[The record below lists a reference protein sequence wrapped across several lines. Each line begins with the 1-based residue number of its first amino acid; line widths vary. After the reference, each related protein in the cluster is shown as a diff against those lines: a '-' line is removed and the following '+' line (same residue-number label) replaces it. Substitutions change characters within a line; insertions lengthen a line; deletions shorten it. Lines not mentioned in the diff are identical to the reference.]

1 MLAWNELLTDLAW
14 HEILHRHFRPSQSRK
29 WITALW
35 MINSWQTWSGCVRK
49 VWKTPSSQP
58 ILLYFE
64 FRSRPSLITGI
75 CMDPHSPN
83 KSIVTKYCF
92 LILGDDTSFFF
103 SIISL
108 FFFSFLFLLFYVI
121 LLLLVFTKIIL
132 LLLFYF
138 YFFFHENYFYFFM
151 FRDIPGCSGIF
162 RVPGFIDALCSRK
175 IDDFRKN
182 FDLSWH
188 CVGRL
193 TRPERNLRNLFR
205 GHGLKY
211 INCSNKSIIYIGFL
225 MNNNSK
231 NILFRYYVC

>member
-1 MLAWNELLTDLAW
+1 MKWVCEESLKNPLLATNFIIFWFQKQAFTHYW
-14 HEILHRHFRPSQSRK
+14 HLH
-29 WITALW
+29 
-35 MINSWQTWSGCVRK
+35 G
-49 VWKTPSSQP
+49 
-58 ILLYFE
+58 
-64 FRSRPSLITGI
+64 PSLAQQINCDKILFSHTRRWY
-75 CMDPHSPN
+75 
-83 KSIVTKYCF
+83 KF
-92 LILGDDTSFFF
+92 LFLNYFFIF
-103 SIISL
+103 L
-108 FFFSFLFLLFYVI
+108 FFSFLFLLFYVI

-151 FRDIPGCSGIF
+151 FRDIPGCSGMF

-205 GHGLKY
+205 GHSLKY

>member
-35 MINSWQTWSGCVRK
+35 MINSWQTWGGCVRK

-83 KSIVTKYCF
+83 KSIATKYCF

-103 SIISL
+103 LIISL
-108 FFFSFLFLLFYVI
+108 FFFSFLFLSFYVI

-138 YFFFHENYFYFFM
+138 IFFFMKIIFIFS
-151 FRDIPGCSGIF
+151 CSGIF
-162 RVPGFIDALCSRK
+162 RDVPVCSV
-175 IDDFRKN
+175 FRVLSTP
-182 FDLSWH
+182 FAAVRSTIFVRILIFHDIAWEDLQDQ
-188 CVGRL
+188 
-193 TRPERNLRNLFR
+193 R
-205 GHGLKY
+205 GT
-211 INCSNKSIIYIGFL
+211 SEIYF
-225 MNNNSK
+225 
-231 NILFRYYVC
+231 VATV

>member
-1 MLAWNELLTDLAW
+1 MKWVCEESLKNPLLATHFIIFWIQKQAFTHYW
-14 HEILHRHFRPSQSRK
+14 HLH
-29 WITALW
+29 
-35 MINSWQTWSGCVRK
+35 G
-49 VWKTPSSQP
+49 
-58 ILLYFE
+58 
-64 FRSRPSLITGI
+64 PSLAQQINCDKILFSHTRRWY
-75 CMDPHSPN
+75 
-83 KSIVTKYCF
+83 KF
-92 LILGDDTSFFF
+92 LFLNYFFIF
-103 SIISL
+103 L
-108 FFFSFLFLLFYVI
+108 FFSFLFLLFYVI

-132 LLLFYF
+132 LLLFYYY

-151 FRDIPGCSGIF
+151 FRDIPGCSGMF

>member
-1 MLAWNELLTDLAW
+1 MLVSHESLTDLAW

-35 MINSWQTWSGCVRK
+35 MINSWQTWGGCVRK
-49 VWKTPSSQP
+49 AWKTPSSQS

-83 KSIVTKYCF
+83 KSIATKYCF
-92 LILGDDTSFFF
+92 LILGDDTSLFFL
-103 SIISL
+103 IISL

-138 YFFFHENYFYFFM
+138 IFFHENYFYFFM
-151 FRDIPGCSGIF
+151 FRDIPGSWVPVCSVFRILSTPFAAVRSTIF
-162 RVPGFIDALCSRK
+162 VRILIFHDIAWE
-175 IDDFRKN
+175 
-182 FDLSWH
+182 DLQ
-188 CVGRL
+188 G
-193 TRPERNLRNLFR
+193 LR
-205 GHGLKY
+205 GT
-211 INCSNKSIIYIGFL
+211 SEIYF
-225 MNNNSK
+225 
-231 NILFRYYVC
+231 VATV

>member
-1 MLAWNELLTDLAW
+1 MRWVCEESLKNPLLATHFILFWIQKQAFTHYW
-14 HEILHRHFRPSQSRK
+14 HLH
-29 WITALW
+29 
-35 MINSWQTWSGCVRK
+35 G
-49 VWKTPSSQP
+49 
-58 ILLYFE
+58 
-64 FRSRPSLITGI
+64 PSLAQQINCDKILFSHTRRWY
-75 CMDPHSPN
+75 
-83 KSIVTKYCF
+83 KF
-92 LILGDDTSFFF
+92 LFLNYFFIF
-103 SIISL
+103 L
-108 FFFSFLFLLFYVI
+108 FFSFFVI
-121 LLLLVFTKIIL
+121 LCYFVIISFYKNFFIIIILFFLFFMKII
-132 LLLFYF
+132 FIF
-138 YFFFHENYFYFFM
+138 S
-151 FRDIPGCSGIF
+151 CSGIF
-162 RVPGFIDALCSRK
+162 RDVPVCSVFRVACEQALLFGQAKRASRDPFHSPKQESLLAGYVPGFIDALCSRK

>member
-1 MLAWNELLTDLAW
+1 MLVSHELLTDLAW

-35 MINSWQTWSGCVRK
+35 MINSWQTWGGCVRK

-58 ILLYFE
+58 ILFYFE

-83 KSIVTKYCF
+83 KSIATKYCF

-103 SIISL
+103 LIISL

-121 LLLLVFTKIIL
+121 LLLLVFTKIIF

-138 YFFFHENYFYFFM
+138 FYFSWKLFLFFHVPGYSGM
-151 FRDIPGCSGIF
+151 FRYVPCSG
-162 RVPGFIDALCSRK
+162 
-175 IDDFRKN
+175 
-182 FDLSWH
+182 
-188 CVGRL
+188 
-193 TRPERNLRNLFR
+193 
-205 GHGLKY
+205 
-211 INCSNKSIIYIGFL
+211 
-225 MNNNSK
+225 
-231 NILFRYYVC
+231 